1 MYRINIILLLILVFI
16 TNSLKAQNDSIID
29 NVVAVV
35 GSEIV
40 LKSEVEEQLMQ
51 MKARGI
57 YGAGNE
63 RCNIFEQLL
72 FQKLLITQAK
82 LDSIEVTENQVNDDI
97 ERRLQG
103 FIQEIGGEQQLEDY
117 FGKSILEIKQD
128 FKPIVREQLLAQK
141 EQQEI
146 TGDVKITPSE
156 VKAFFKSIPADSL
169 PIVNATYEIAQIVI
183 EPKISKAEREAVKK
197 KLENLRQRILK
208 GENFSTLAVL
218 YSDDKAS
225 AKNGGELGFINKG
238 DLVKE
243 FAATAYTLKEGEIS
257 DIVETEFGYHIIQ
270 LIEKRGSQVNVR
282 HILMIPKVSA
292 DAKYKAKQKL
302 DSIARLIRLD
312 SLTFGEAA
320 MRFSEDEDTRKNEGL
335 MVNPYTGTSKFEI
348 KQIDPATNYA
358 LRKLKVGEISSPF
371 ETKNSKGKTVFK
383 IIYKKAENKAHTI
396 NLKEDYQQIQDM
408 ALANK
413 KQKVIK
419 EWVEKKQKQ
428 IYIKVSPSFKN
439 CKFDFPGWVK

>member
-183 EPKISKAEREAVKK
+183 EPKISKAEKEAVKK

-371 ETKNSKGKTVFK
+371 EAKNSKGKTVFK

-408 ALANK
+408 ALADK

>member
-1 MYRINIILLLILVFI
+1 MYRINIILLLIFVFI

-29 NVVAVV
+29 NVIAVV

-57 YGAGNE
+57 YGSGNE

-72 FQKLLITQAK
+72 FQKLLVTQAK
-82 LDSIEVTENQVNDDI
+82 LDSVEVTENQVDDDI

-103 FIQEIGGEQQLEDY
+103 FIREIGGEQQLEDY

-128 FKPIVREQLLAQK
+128 FKPIVRGQLLAQK

-183 EPKISKAEREAVKK
+183 EPKISKAEKDAVKK

-208 GENFSTLAVL
+208 GESFSTLAVL

-270 LIEKRGSQVNVR
+270 LIEKRGNQVNVR
-282 HILMIPKVSA
+282 HILMFPKVSA

-320 MRFSEDEDTRKNEGL
+320 MRFSEDEDTRKNKGL

-358 LRKLKVGEISSPF
+358 LRKLKVGEISDPF
-371 ETKNSKGKTVFK
+371 EAKNEKGKTVFK

-396 NLKEDYQQIQDM
+396 NLKEDYQQVQDM

-428 IYIKVSPSFKN
+428 TYIKVSPSFKS
-439 CKFDFPGWVK
+439 CKFNYPGWVK